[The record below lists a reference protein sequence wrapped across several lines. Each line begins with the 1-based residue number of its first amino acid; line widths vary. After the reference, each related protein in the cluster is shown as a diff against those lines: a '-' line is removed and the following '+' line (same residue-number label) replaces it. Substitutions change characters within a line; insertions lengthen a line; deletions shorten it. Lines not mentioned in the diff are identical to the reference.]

1 MNGYS
6 QTTHQD
12 LRVPRGI
19 TAIELLIGLAVLAVV
34 ALLAIPGSSMLID
47 SYRLKTAS
55 SQLVDGLYL
64 ARNEAQSRGS
74 TVKVC
79 PSVDGKSCGTDGDWS
94 HGWLIYSDGN
104 GDGEVQ
110 DIEFLEAFEA
120 PAGHLRIVAT
130 GAAQKTAAFTSAGLV
145 RDNGA
150 ASGKFILCPENSNSA
165 SRVIAID
172 SEGWVSMDSTD
183 SLQCESG

>member
-1 MNGYS
+1 M
-6 QTTHQD
+6 
-12 LRVPRGI
+12 
-19 TAIELLIGLAVLAVV
+19 TAIELLIGLAVLAIV

-55 SQLVDGLYL
+55 SHLVDGLYL

-79 PSVDGKSCGTDGDWS
+79 PSDDGKSCRTDGDWS

-104 GDGEVQ
+104 GDGVVQ
-110 DIEFLEAFEA
+110 DIEFLDAFEA
-120 PAGHLRIVAT
+120 PSGHLRIVAS

-145 RDNGA
+145 RDNGS
-150 ASGKFILCPENSNSA
+150 ASGEFILCPENSSTT
-165 SRVIAID
+165 SRVIAVD

-183 SLQCESG
+183 SPLCETG